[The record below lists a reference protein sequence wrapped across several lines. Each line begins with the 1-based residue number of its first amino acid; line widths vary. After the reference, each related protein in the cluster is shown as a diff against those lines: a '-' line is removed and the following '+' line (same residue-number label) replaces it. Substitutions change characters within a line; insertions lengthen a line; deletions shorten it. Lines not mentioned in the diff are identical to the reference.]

1 MRLKLTGLALT
12 CCMALGFIA
21 CQDDTSTIGGSLA
34 PGEVTI
40 TVDSIET
47 DLRGKAEWIN
57 DFDSRTTTKLL
68 GNLTIPEYGNLKCS
82 FVTQMMSSTKMNIPD
97 SIPESDVDS
106 IRMVMSIPRGAL
118 TGDSL
123 APQQLRVY
131 RLEKALPKDI
141 DSRFD
146 PTGYYDPSAPFATKS
161 YTVSNISKNDT
172 IFAQAAYVNIPMQL
186 PLEFGRELFR
196 KYRDN
201 DPIFEWPATF
211 NQWFQGIYVEQNFG
225 NGCVANIA
233 SVRSYL
239 YWHRKERE
247 AVTVDSAKVEYRD
260 VIRRD
265 SVCLLASAP
274 EVLSS
279 NNINYS
285 PSAQLQKLAEEGK
298 SLVTSPGGYVTT
310 FRFPVRQLLDRYLEA
325 DTELSVIS
333 SLVLKIPAVS
343 VKNDYGMTPPNNL
356 LMTTLDQREEFF
368 RENKIPD
375 NVTSFYCTYDSEN
388 KIYTF
393 SSMREYLLKKLDEYR
408 KDPANFSDD
417 EVFCLQPIAVTTEK
431 STNNYYG
438 QQTTYVTRV
447 APYLATPTMVELD
460 MEHAQILFTFSSQVL
475 E

>member
-34 PGEVTI
+34 SGEVTI

-47 DLRGKAEWIN
+47 DLRGKAEWID

-68 GNLTIPEYGNLKCS
+68 GNLTIPEYGNLNCS
-82 FVTQMMSSTKMNIPD
+82 FVTQMMSATKMNIPD

-106 IRMVMSIPRGAL
+106 IRLVMSIPRGAL

-123 APQQLRVY
+123 APQQLRVF
-131 RLEKALPKDI
+131 RINKALPKDI
-141 DSRFD
+141 DSKFD
-146 PTGYYDPSAPFATKS
+146 PAGYYDPSAVFATKS

-172 IFAQAAYVNIPMQL
+172 IFAKSAYINIPMKL
-186 PLEFGRELFR
+186 PNEFGLELFR

-211 NQWFQGIYVEQNFG
+211 NQWFPGLYVEQNFG
-225 NGCVANIA
+225 NGCVANIS
-233 SVRSYL
+233 SVRAYL
-239 YWHRKERE
+239 YWHRKEKIS
-247 AVTVDSAKVEYRD
+247 VTVDSAKVEYRD
-260 VIRRD
+260 VTRRD

-279 NNINYS
+279 NNIHYN
-285 PSAQLQKLAEEGK
+285 PSARLRQLAAEGK

-310 FRFPVRQLLDRYLEA
+310 FRFPVRQLLDRFLEA
-325 DTELSVIS
+325 DTELSVVS
-333 SLVLKIPAVS
+333 SLILKIPAVS
-343 VKNDYGMTPPNNL
+343 VKNDYGMTPPDNL
-356 LMTTLDQREEFF
+356 LMTTLDERESFF

-388 KIYTF
+388 KMYTF

-408 KDPANFSDD
+408 KDPTNFADD
-417 EVFCLQPIAVTTEK
+417 EVFCLQPVAVSTE
-431 STNNYYG
+431 TVQQYYG
-438 QQTTYVTRV
+438 QSVTYVTRM
-447 APYLATPTMVELD
+447 APYLTSPTMVELD

>member
-34 PGEVTI
+34 SGEVTI

-47 DLRGKAEWIN
+47 DLRGKAEWID

-68 GNLTIPEYGNLKCS
+68 GNLTIPEYGNLNCS
-82 FVTQMMSSTKMNIPD
+82 FVTQMMSATKMNIPD

-106 IRMVMSIPRGAL
+106 IRLVMSIPRGAL

-123 APQQLRVY
+123 APQQLRVF
-131 RLEKALPKDI
+131 RINKALPKDI
-141 DSRFD
+141 DSKFD
-146 PTGYYDPSAPFATKS
+146 PAGYYDPSAVFASKS

-172 IFAQAAYVNIPMQL
+172 IFAKSAYVNIPMKL
-186 PLEFGRELFR
+186 PNEFGLELFR

-211 NQWFQGIYVEQNFG
+211 NQWFPGLYVEQNFG
-225 NGCVANIA
+225 NGCVANIS
-233 SVRSYL
+233 SVRAYL
-239 YWHRKERE
+239 YWHRKEKIS
-247 AVTVDSAKVEYRD
+247 VTVDSAKVEYRD
-260 VIRRD
+260 VTRRD

-279 NNINYS
+279 NNIHYN
-285 PSAQLQKLAEEGK
+285 PSARLRQLAAEGK

-310 FRFPVRQLLDRYLEA
+310 FRFPVRQLLDRFLEA
-325 DTELSVIS
+325 DTELSVVS
-333 SLVLKIPAVS
+333 SLILKIPAVS

-356 LMTTLDQREEFF
+356 LMTTMDERESFF

-375 NVTSFYCTYDSEN
+375 NVTSFYCTYDSDN
-388 KIYTF
+388 KMYTF

-408 KDPANFSDD
+408 KDPTNFADD
-417 EVFCLQPIAVTTEK
+417 EVFCLQPVAVSTE
-431 STNNYYG
+431 TVQQYYG
-438 QQTTYVTRV
+438 QSVTYVTRV
-447 APYLATPTMVELD
+447 APYLTSPTMVELD

>member
-34 PGEVTI
+34 SGEVTI

-47 DLRGKAEWIN
+47 DLRGKAEWID

-68 GNLTIPEYGNLKCS
+68 GNLTIPEYGNLNCS
-82 FVTQMMSSTKMNIPD
+82 FVTQMMSATKMNIPD

-106 IRMVMSIPRGAL
+106 IRLVMSIPRGAL

-123 APQQLRVY
+123 APQQLRVF
-131 RLEKALPKDI
+131 RINKALPKDI
-141 DSRFD
+141 DSKFD
-146 PTGYYDPSAPFATKS
+146 PAGYYDPSAVFATKS
-161 YTVSNISKNDT
+161 YTVSNISNNDT
-172 IFAQAAYVNIPMQL
+172 IFAKSAYVNIPMKL
-186 PLEFGRELFR
+186 PNEFGLELFR

-211 NQWFQGIYVEQNFG
+211 NQWFPGLYVEQNFG
-225 NGCVANIA
+225 NGCVANIS
-233 SVRSYL
+233 SVRAYL
-239 YWHRKERE
+239 YWHRKEKIS
-247 AVTVDSAKVEYRD
+247 VTVDSAKVEYRD
-260 VIRRD
+260 VTRRD

-279 NNINYS
+279 NNIHYN
-285 PSAQLQKLAEEGK
+285 PSARLQQLAAEGK

-310 FRFPVRQLLDRYLEA
+310 FRFPVRQLLDRFLEA
-325 DTELSVIS
+325 DTELSVVS
-333 SLVLKIPAVS
+333 SLILKIPAVS

-356 LMTTLDQREEFF
+356 LMTTMDERESFF

-375 NVTSFYCTYDSEN
+375 NVTSFYCTYDSDN
-388 KIYTF
+388 KMYTF

-408 KDPANFSDD
+408 KDPTNFADD
-417 EVFCLQPIAVTTEK
+417 EVFCLQPVAVSTE
-431 STNNYYG
+431 TVEQYYG
-438 QQTTYVTRV
+438 QSVTYVTRV
-447 APYLATPTMVELD
+447 APYLTSPTMVELD

>member
-34 PGEVTI
+34 SGEVTI

-47 DLRGKAEWIN
+47 DLRGKAEWID

-68 GNLTIPEYGNLKCS
+68 GNLTIPEYGNLNCS
-82 FVTQMMSSTKMNIPD
+82 FVTQMMSATKMNIPD

-106 IRMVMSIPRGAL
+106 IRLVMSIPRGAL

-123 APQQLRVY
+123 APQQLRVF
-131 RLEKALPKDI
+131 RINKALPKDI
-141 DSRFD
+141 DSKFD
-146 PTGYYDPSAPFATKS
+146 PAGYYDPSAVFATKS

-172 IFAQAAYVNIPMQL
+172 IFAKSAYVNIPMKL
-186 PLEFGRELFR
+186 PNEFGLELFR

-211 NQWFQGIYVEQNFG
+211 NQWFPGLYVEQNFG
-225 NGCVANIA
+225 NGCVANIS
-233 SVRSYL
+233 SVRAYL
-239 YWHRKERE
+239 YWHRKEKIS
-247 AVTVDSAKVEYRD
+247 VTVDSAKVEYRD
-260 VIRRD
+260 VTRRD

-279 NNINYS
+279 NNIHYN
-285 PSAQLQKLAEEGK
+285 PSARLRQLAAEGK

-310 FRFPVRQLLDRYLEA
+310 FRFPVRQLLDRFLEA
-325 DTELSVIS
+325 DTELSVVS
-333 SLVLKIPAVS
+333 SLILKIPAVS

-356 LMTTLDQREEFF
+356 LMTTMDERESFF

-375 NVTSFYCTYDSEN
+375 NVTSFYCTYDSDN
-388 KIYTF
+388 KMYTF

-408 KDPANFSDD
+408 KDPTNFADD
-417 EVFCLQPIAVTTEK
+417 EVFCLQPVAVSTE
-431 STNNYYG
+431 TVQQYYG
-438 QQTTYVTRV
+438 QSVTYVTRV
-447 APYLATPTMVELD
+447 APYLTSPTMVELD

>member
-34 PGEVTI
+34 SGEVTI

-47 DLRGKAEWIN
+47 DLRGKAEWID

-68 GNLTIPEYGNLKCS
+68 GNLTIPEYGNLNCS
-82 FVTQMMSSTKMNIPD
+82 FVTQMMSATKMNIPD

-106 IRMVMSIPRGAL
+106 IRLVMSIPRGAL

-123 APQQLRVY
+123 APQQLRVF
-131 RLEKALPKDI
+131 RINKALPKDI
-141 DSRFD
+141 DSKFD
-146 PTGYYDPSAPFATKS
+146 PAGYYDPSAVFATKS
-161 YTVSNISKNDT
+161 YTVSNISNNDT
-172 IFAQAAYVNIPMQL
+172 IFAKSAYVNIPMKL
-186 PLEFGRELFR
+186 PNEFGLELFR

-211 NQWFQGIYVEQNFG
+211 NQWFPGLYVEQNFG
-225 NGCVANIA
+225 NGCVANIS
-233 SVRSYL
+233 SVRAYL
-239 YWHRKERE
+239 YWHRKEKIS
-247 AVTVDSAKVEYRD
+247 VTVDSAKVEYRD
-260 VIRRD
+260 VTRRD

-279 NNINYS
+279 NNIHYN
-285 PSAQLQKLAEEGK
+285 PSARLQQLAAEGK

-310 FRFPVRQLLDRYLEA
+310 FRFPVRQLLDRFLEA
-325 DTELSVIS
+325 DTELSVVS
-333 SLVLKIPAVS
+333 SLILKIPAVS

-356 LMTTLDQREEFF
+356 LMTTMDERESFF

-375 NVTSFYCTYDSEN
+375 NVTSFYCTYDSDN
-388 KIYTF
+388 KMYTF
-393 SSMREYLLKKLDEYR
+393 RSMREYLLKKLDEYR
-408 KDPANFSDD
+408 KDPTNFADD
-417 EVFCLQPIAVTTEK
+417 EVFCLQPVAVSTE
-431 STNNYYG
+431 TVEQYYG
-438 QQTTYVTRV
+438 QSVTYVTRV
-447 APYLATPTMVELD
+447 APYLTSPTMVELD

>member
-34 PGEVTI
+34 SGEVTI

-47 DLRGKAEWIN
+47 DLRGKAEWID

-68 GNLTIPEYGNLKCS
+68 GNLTIPEYGNLNCS
-82 FVTQMMSSTKMNIPD
+82 FVTQMMSATKMNIPD

-106 IRMVMSIPRGAL
+106 IRLVMSIPRGAL

-123 APQQLRVY
+123 APQQLRVF
-131 RLEKALPKDI
+131 RINKALPKDI
-141 DSRFD
+141 DSKFD
-146 PTGYYDPSAPFATKS
+146 PAGYYDPSAVFATKS

-172 IFAQAAYVNIPMQL
+172 IFANSAYVNIPMML
-186 PLEFGRELFR
+186 PNEFGLELFR

-211 NQWFQGIYVEQNFG
+211 NQWFPGLYVEQNFG
-225 NGCVANIA
+225 NGCVANIS
-233 SVRSYL
+233 SVRAYL
-239 YWHRKERE
+239 YWHRKEKIS
-247 AVTVDSAKVEYRD
+247 VTVDSAKVEYRD
-260 VIRRD
+260 VTRRD

-279 NNINYS
+279 NNIHYN
-285 PSAQLQKLAEEGK
+285 PSARLQQLAAEGK

-310 FRFPVRQLLDRYLEA
+310 FRFPVRQLLDRFLEA
-325 DTELSVIS
+325 DTELSVVS
-333 SLVLKIPAVS
+333 SLILKIPAVS

-356 LMTTLDQREEFF
+356 LMTTLDERESFF

-388 KIYTF
+388 KMYTF

-408 KDPANFSDD
+408 KDPTNFAED
-417 EVFCLQPIAVTTEK
+417 EVFCLQPVAVSTE
-431 STNNYYG
+431 TVQQYYG
-438 QQTTYVTRV
+438 QSVTYVTRV
-447 APYLATPTMVELD
+447 APYLTSPTMVELD

>member
-34 PGEVTI
+34 SGEVTI

-47 DLRGKAEWIN
+47 DLRGKAEWID

-68 GNLTIPEYGNLKCS
+68 GNLTIPEYGNLNCS
-82 FVTQMMSSTKMNIPD
+82 FVTQMMSATKMNIPD

-106 IRMVMSIPRGAL
+106 IRLVMSIPRGAL

-123 APQQLRVY
+123 APQQLRVF
-131 RLEKALPKDI
+131 RINKALPKDI
-141 DSRFD
+141 DSKFD
-146 PTGYYDPSAPFATKS
+146 PAGYYDPSAVFATKS
-161 YTVSNISKNDT
+161 YTVSNISNNDT
-172 IFAQAAYVNIPMQL
+172 IFAKSAYVNIPMKL
-186 PLEFGRELFR
+186 PNEFGLELFR

-211 NQWFQGIYVEQNFG
+211 NQWFPGLYVEQNFG
-225 NGCVANIA
+225 NGCVANIS
-233 SVRSYL
+233 SVRAYL
-239 YWHRKERE
+239 YWHRKEKIS
-247 AVTVDSAKVEYRD
+247 VTVDSAKVEYRD
-260 VIRRD
+260 VTRRD

-279 NNINYS
+279 NNIHYN
-285 PSAQLQKLAEEGK
+285 PSARLQQLAAEGK
-298 SLVTSPGGYVTT
+298 SLVTSPGGYITT
-310 FRFPVRQLLDRYLEA
+310 FRFPVRQLLDRFLEA
-325 DTELSVIS
+325 DTELSVVS
-333 SLVLKIPAVS
+333 SLILKIPAVS

-356 LMTTLDQREEFF
+356 LMTTMDERESFF

-375 NVTSFYCTYDSEN
+375 NVTSFYCTYDSDN
-388 KIYTF
+388 KMYTF

-408 KDPANFSDD
+408 KDPTNFADD
-417 EVFCLQPIAVTTEK
+417 EVFCLQPVAVSTE
-431 STNNYYG
+431 TVEQYYG
-438 QQTTYVTRV
+438 QSVTYVTRV
-447 APYLATPTMVELD
+447 APYLTSPTMVELD

>member
-34 PGEVTI
+34 SGEVTI

-47 DLRGKAEWIN
+47 DLRGKAEWID

-68 GNLTIPEYGNLKCS
+68 GNLTIPEYGNLNCS
-82 FVTQMMSSTKMNIPD
+82 FVTQMMSATKMNIPD

-106 IRMVMSIPRGAL
+106 IRLVMSIPRGAL

-123 APQQLRVY
+123 APQQLRVF
-131 RLEKALPKDI
+131 RINKALPKDI
-141 DSRFD
+141 DSKFD
-146 PTGYYDPSAPFATKS
+146 PAGYNDPSAVFATKS
-161 YTVSNISKNDT
+161 YTVSNLSKNDT
-172 IFAQAAYVNIPMQL
+172 IFAKSAYVNIPMKL
-186 PLEFGRELFR
+186 PNEFGLELFR

-211 NQWFQGIYVEQNFG
+211 NQWFPGLYVEQNFG
-225 NGCVANIA
+225 NGCVANIS
-233 SVRSYL
+233 SVRAYL
-239 YWHRKERE
+239 YWHRKEKIS
-247 AVTVDSAKVEYRD
+247 VTVDSAKVEYRD
-260 VIRRD
+260 VTRRD

-279 NNINYS
+279 NNIHYN
-285 PSAQLQKLAEEGK
+285 PSARLQQLAAEGK

-310 FRFPVRQLLDRYLEA
+310 FRFPVRQLLDRFLEA
-325 DTELSVIS
+325 DTELSVVS
-333 SLVLKIPAVS
+333 SLILKIPAVS

-356 LMTTLDQREEFF
+356 LMTTMDERESFF

-375 NVTSFYCTYDSEN
+375 NVTSFYCTYDSDN
-388 KIYTF
+388 KMYTF

-408 KDPANFSDD
+408 KDPTNFADD
-417 EVFCLQPIAVTTEK
+417 EVFCLQPVAVSTE
-431 STNNYYG
+431 TVEQYYG
-438 QQTTYVTRV
+438 QSVTYVTRV
-447 APYLATPTMVELD
+447 APYLTSPTMVELD

>member
-34 PGEVTI
+34 SGEVTI

-47 DLRGKAEWIN
+47 DLRGKAEWID

-68 GNLTIPEYGNLKCS
+68 GNLTIPEYGNLNCS
-82 FVTQMMSSTKMNIPD
+82 FVTQMMSATKMNIPD

-106 IRMVMSIPRGAL
+106 IRLVMSIPRGAL

-123 APQQLRVY
+123 APQQLRVF
-131 RLEKALPKDI
+131 RINKALPKDI
-141 DSRFD
+141 DSKFD
-146 PTGYYDPSAPFATKS
+146 PAGYYDPSAVFATKS

-172 IFAQAAYVNIPMQL
+172 IFAKSAYVNIPMKL
-186 PLEFGRELFR
+186 PNEFGLELFR

-211 NQWFQGIYVEQNFG
+211 NQWFPGLYVEQNFG
-225 NGCVANIA
+225 NGCVANIS
-233 SVRSYL
+233 SVRAYL
-239 YWHRKERE
+239 YWHRKEKIS
-247 AVTVDSAKVEYRD
+247 VTVDSAKVEYRD
-260 VIRRD
+260 VTRRD

-279 NNINYS
+279 NNIHYN
-285 PSAQLQKLAEEGK
+285 PSARLRQLAAEGK

-310 FRFPVRQLLDRYLEA
+310 FRFPVRQLLDRFLEA
-325 DTELSVIS
+325 DTELSVVS
-333 SLVLKIPAVS
+333 SLILKIPAVS

-356 LMTTLDQREEFF
+356 LMTTMDERESFF

-375 NVTSFYCTYDSEN
+375 NVTSFYCTYDSDN
-388 KIYTF
+388 KMYTF

-408 KDPANFSDD
+408 KDPTNFAED
-417 EVFCLQPIAVTTEK
+417 EVFCLQPVAVSTE
-431 STNNYYG
+431 TVQQYYG
-438 QQTTYVTRV
+438 QSVTYVTRV
-447 APYLATPTMVELD
+447 APYLTSPTMVELD

>member
-34 PGEVTI
+34 SGEVTI

-47 DLRGKAEWIN
+47 DLRGKAEWID

-68 GNLTIPEYGNLKCS
+68 GNLTIPEYGNLNCS
-82 FVTQMMSSTKMNIPD
+82 FVTQMMSATKMNIPD

-106 IRMVMSIPRGAL
+106 IRLVMSIPRGAL

-123 APQQLRVY
+123 APQQLRVF
-131 RLEKALPKDI
+131 RINKALPKDI
-141 DSRFD
+141 DSKFD
-146 PTGYYDPSAPFATKS
+146 PAGYYDPSAVFATKS
-161 YTVSNISKNDT
+161 YTVSNLSKNDT
-172 IFAQAAYVNIPMQL
+172 IFAKSAYVNIPMKL
-186 PLEFGRELFR
+186 PNEFGLELFR

-211 NQWFQGIYVEQNFG
+211 NQWFPGLYVEQNFG
-225 NGCVANIA
+225 NGCVANIS
-233 SVRSYL
+233 SVRAYL
-239 YWHRKERE
+239 YWHRKEKIS
-247 AVTVDSAKVEYRD
+247 VTVDSAKVEYRD
-260 VIRRD
+260 VTRRD

-279 NNINYS
+279 NNIHYN
-285 PSAQLQKLAEEGK
+285 PSARLQQLAAEGK

-310 FRFPVRQLLDRYLEA
+310 FRFPVRQLLDRFLEA
-325 DTELSVIS
+325 DTELSVVS
-333 SLVLKIPAVS
+333 SLILKIPAVS

-356 LMTTLDQREEFF
+356 LMTTMDERESFF

-375 NVTSFYCTYDSEN
+375 NVTSFYCTYDSDN
-388 KIYTF
+388 KMYTF

-408 KDPANFSDD
+408 KDPTNFADD
-417 EVFCLQPIAVTTEK
+417 EVFCLQPVAVSTE
-431 STNNYYG
+431 TVEQYYG
-438 QQTTYVTRV
+438 QSVTYVTRV
-447 APYLATPTMVELD
+447 APYLTSPTMVELD

>member
-12 CCMALGFIA
+12 CTMALGLIA

-34 PGEVTI
+34 SGEVTI

-68 GNLTIPEYGNLKCS
+68 GNLTIPEYGNLNCS
-82 FVTQMMSSTKMNIPD
+82 FVTQMMSATKMNIPD

-106 IRMVMSIPRGAL
+106 IRLVMSIPRGAL

-123 APQQLRVY
+123 APQQLRVF
-131 RLEKALPKDI
+131 RINKALPKDI

-146 PTGYYDPSAPFATKS
+146 PAGYYDPSSVFATKS

-172 IFAQAAYVNIPMQL
+172 IFAQSAYVNIPMKL
-186 PLEFGRELFR
+186 PREFGLELFR

-211 NQWFQGIYVEQNFG
+211 NQWFQGLYVEQNFG
-225 NGCVANIA
+225 NGCVANIS
-233 SVRSYL
+233 SVRAYL
-239 YWHRKERE
+239 YWHRKEKIS
-247 AVTVDSAKVEYRD
+247 VTVDSAKVEYRD
-260 VIRRD
+260 VTRRD

-279 NNINYS
+279 NNIHYS
-285 PSAQLQKLAEEGK
+285 PSARLQQLAADGK

-310 FRFPVRQLLDRYLEA
+310 FRFPVRQLLDRFLEA
-325 DTELSVIS
+325 DTELSVVS
-333 SLVLKIPAVS
+333 SLTLKIPAVS

-356 LMTTLDQREEFF
+356 LMTTLDERESFF

-388 KIYTF
+388 KMYTF

-408 KDPANFSDD
+408 KDPTNFAED
-417 EVFCLQPIAVTTEK
+417 EVFCLQPVAVSTE
-431 STNNYYG
+431 TVQQYYG
-438 QQTTYVTRV
+438 QSVTYVTRV
-447 APYLATPTMVELD
+447 APYLTSPTMVELD

>member
-34 PGEVTI
+34 SGEVTI

-47 DLRGKAEWIN
+47 DLRGKAEWID

-68 GNLTIPEYGNLKCS
+68 GNLTIPEYGNLNCS
-82 FVTQMMSSTKMNIPD
+82 FVTQMMSATKMNIPD

-106 IRMVMSIPRGAL
+106 IRLVMSIPRGAL

-123 APQQLRVY
+123 APQQLRVF
-131 RLEKALPKDI
+131 RINKALPKDI
-141 DSRFD
+141 DSKFD
-146 PTGYYDPSAPFATKS
+146 PAGYYDPSAVFATKS

-172 IFAQAAYVNIPMQL
+172 IFAKSAYVNIPMKL
-186 PLEFGRELFR
+186 PNEFGLELFR

-211 NQWFQGIYVEQNFG
+211 NQWFPGLYVEQNFG
-225 NGCVANIA
+225 NGCVANIS
-233 SVRSYL
+233 SVRAYL
-239 YWHRKERE
+239 YWHRKEKIS
-247 AVTVDSAKVEYRD
+247 VTVDSAKVEYRD
-260 VIRRD
+260 VTRRD

-279 NNINYS
+279 NNIHYN
-285 PSAQLQKLAEEGK
+285 PSARLQQLAAEGK

-310 FRFPVRQLLDRYLEA
+310 FRFPVRQLLDRFLEA
-325 DTELSVIS
+325 DTELSVVS
-333 SLVLKIPAVS
+333 SLILKIPAVS

-356 LMTTLDQREEFF
+356 LMTTMDERESFF

-375 NVTSFYCTYDSEN
+375 NVTSFYCTYDSDN
-388 KIYTF
+388 KMYTF

-408 KDPANFSDD
+408 KDPTNFADD
-417 EVFCLQPIAVTTEK
+417 EVFCLQPVAVSTE
-431 STNNYYG
+431 TVEQYYG
-438 QQTTYVTRV
+438 QSVTYVTRV
-447 APYLATPTMVELD
+447 APYLTSPTMVELD
-460 MEHAQILFTFSSQVL
+460 MAHAQILFTFSSQVL

>member
-34 PGEVTI
+34 SGEVTI

-47 DLRGKAEWIN
+47 DLRGKAEWID

-68 GNLTIPEYGNLKCS
+68 GNLTIPEYGNLNCS
-82 FVTQMMSSTKMNIPD
+82 FVTQMMSATKMNIPD

-106 IRMVMSIPRGAL
+106 IRLVMSIPRGAL

-123 APQQLRVY
+123 APQQLRVF
-131 RLEKALPKDI
+131 RINKALPKDI
-141 DSRFD
+141 DSKFD
-146 PTGYYDPSAPFATKS
+146 PAGYYDPSAVFATKS

-172 IFAQAAYVNIPMQL
+172 IFAKSAYVNIPMKL
-186 PLEFGRELFR
+186 PNEFGLELFR

-211 NQWFQGIYVEQNFG
+211 NQWFPGLYVEQNFG
-225 NGCVANIA
+225 NGCVANIS
-233 SVRSYL
+233 SVRAYL
-239 YWHRKERE
+239 YWHRMEKIS
-247 AVTVDSAKVEYRD
+247 VTVDSAKVEYRD
-260 VIRRD
+260 VTRRD

-279 NNINYS
+279 NNIHYN
-285 PSAQLQKLAEEGK
+285 PSARLQQLAAEGK

-310 FRFPVRQLLDRYLEA
+310 FRFPVRQLLDRFLEA
-325 DTELSVIS
+325 DTELSVVS
-333 SLVLKIPAVS
+333 SLILKIPAVS

-356 LMTTLDQREEFF
+356 LMTTMDERESFF

-375 NVTSFYCTYDSEN
+375 NVTSFYCTYDSDN
-388 KIYTF
+388 KMYTF

-408 KDPANFSDD
+408 KDPTNFADD
-417 EVFCLQPIAVTTEK
+417 EVFCLQPVAVSTE
-431 STNNYYG
+431 TVEQYYG
-438 QQTTYVTRV
+438 QSVTYVTRV
-447 APYLATPTMVELD
+447 APYLTSPTMVELD

>member
-34 PGEVTI
+34 SGEVTI

-47 DLRGKAEWIN
+47 DLRGKAEWID

-68 GNLTIPEYGNLKCS
+68 GNLTIPEYGNLNCS
-82 FVTQMMSSTKMNIPD
+82 FVTQMMSATKMNIPD

-106 IRMVMSIPRGAL
+106 IRLVMSIPRGAL

-123 APQQLRVY
+123 APQQLRVF
-131 RLEKALPKDI
+131 RINKALPKDI

-146 PTGYYDPSAPFATKS
+146 PAGYYDPSAVFATKS

-172 IFAQAAYVNIPMQL
+172 IFAKSAYVNIPMKL
-186 PLEFGRELFR
+186 PNEFGLELFR

-211 NQWFQGIYVEQNFG
+211 NQWFPGLYVEQNFG
-225 NGCVANIA
+225 NGCVANIS
-233 SVRSYL
+233 SVRAYL
-239 YWHRKERE
+239 YWHRKEKIS
-247 AVTVDSAKVEYRD
+247 VTVDSAKVEYRD
-260 VIRRD
+260 VTRRD

-279 NNINYS
+279 NNIHYN
-285 PSAQLQKLAEEGK
+285 PSARLQQLAAEGK

-310 FRFPVRQLLDRYLEA
+310 FRFPVRQLLDRFLEA
-325 DTELSVIS
+325 DTELSVVS
-333 SLVLKIPAVS
+333 SLILKIPAVS

-356 LMTTLDQREEFF
+356 LMTTMDERESFF

-375 NVTSFYCTYDSEN
+375 NVTSFYCTYDSDN
-388 KIYTF
+388 KMYTF

-408 KDPANFSDD
+408 KDPTNFAED
-417 EVFCLQPIAVTTEK
+417 EVFCLQPVAVSTE
-431 STNNYYG
+431 TVQQYYG
-438 QQTTYVTRV
+438 QSVTYVTRV
-447 APYLATPTMVELD
+447 APYLTSPTMVELD

>member
-34 PGEVTI
+34 SGEVTI

-47 DLRGKAEWIN
+47 DLRGKAEWID

-68 GNLTIPEYGNLKCS
+68 GNLTIPEYGNLNCS
-82 FVTQMMSSTKMNIPD
+82 FVTQMMSATKMNIPD

-106 IRMVMSIPRGAL
+106 IRLVMSIPRGAL

-123 APQQLRVY
+123 APQQLRVF
-131 RLEKALPKDI
+131 RINKALPKDI
-141 DSRFD
+141 DSKFD
-146 PTGYYDPSAPFATKS
+146 PAGYYDPSAVFATKS
-161 YTVSNISKNDT
+161 YTVSNISNNDT
-172 IFAQAAYVNIPMQL
+172 IFAKSAYVNIPMKL
-186 PLEFGRELFR
+186 PNEFGLELFR

-211 NQWFQGIYVEQNFG
+211 NQWFPGLYVEQNFG
-225 NGCVANIA
+225 NGCVANIS
-233 SVRSYL
+233 SVRAYL
-239 YWHRKERE
+239 YWHRKEKIS
-247 AVTVDSAKVEYRD
+247 VTVDSAKVEYRD
-260 VIRRD
+260 VTRRD

-279 NNINYS
+279 NNIHYN
-285 PSAQLQKLAEEGK
+285 PSARLQQLAAEGK
-298 SLVTSPGGYVTT
+298 SLVTSPGGYITT
-310 FRFPVRQLLDRYLEA
+310 FRFPVRQLLDRFLEA
-325 DTELSVIS
+325 DTELSVVS
-333 SLVLKIPAVS
+333 SLILKIPAVS

-356 LMTTLDQREEFF
+356 LMTTMDERESFF

-375 NVTSFYCTYDSEN
+375 NVTSFYCTYDSDN
-388 KIYTF
+388 KMYTF

-408 KDPANFSDD
+408 KDPTNFADD
-417 EVFCLQPIAVTTEK
+417 EAFCLQPVAVSTE
-431 STNNYYG
+431 TVEQYYG
-438 QQTTYVTRV
+438 QSVTYVTRV
-447 APYLATPTMVELD
+447 APYLTSPTMVELD

>member
-34 PGEVTI
+34 SGEVTI

-47 DLRGKAEWIN
+47 DLRGKAEWID

-68 GNLTIPEYGNLKCS
+68 GNLTIPEYGNLNCS
-82 FVTQMMSSTKMNIPD
+82 FVTQMMSATKMNIPD

-106 IRMVMSIPRGAL
+106 IRLVMSIPRGAL

-123 APQQLRVY
+123 APQQLRVF
-131 RLEKALPKDI
+131 RINKALPKDI
-141 DSRFD
+141 DSKFD
-146 PTGYYDPSAPFATKS
+146 PAGYYDPSAVFATKS

-172 IFAQAAYVNIPMQL
+172 IFAKSAYVNIPMKL
-186 PLEFGRELFR
+186 PNEFGLELFR

-211 NQWFQGIYVEQNFG
+211 NQWFPGLYVEQNFG
-225 NGCVANIA
+225 NGCVANIS
-233 SVRSYL
+233 SVRAYL
-239 YWHRKERE
+239 YWHRKEKIS
-247 AVTVDSAKVEYRD
+247 VTVDSAKVEYRD
-260 VIRRD
+260 VTRRD

-279 NNINYS
+279 NNIHYN
-285 PSAQLQKLAEEGK
+285 PSARLQQLAAEGK

-310 FRFPVRQLLDRYLEA
+310 FRFPVRQLLDRFLEA
-325 DTELSVIS
+325 DTELSVVS
-333 SLVLKIPAVS
+333 SLILKIPAVS

-356 LMTTLDQREEFF
+356 LMTTMDERESFF

-375 NVTSFYCTYDSEN
+375 NVTSFYCTYDSDN
-388 KIYTF
+388 KMYTF

-408 KDPANFSDD
+408 KDPTNFADD
-417 EVFCLQPIAVTTEK
+417 EVFCLQPVAVSTE
-431 STNNYYG
+431 TVEQYYG
-438 QQTTYVTRV
+438 QSVTYVTRV
-447 APYLATPTMVELD
+447 APYLTSPTMVELD

>member
-34 PGEVTI
+34 SGEVTI

-47 DLRGKAEWIN
+47 DLRGKAEWID

-68 GNLTIPEYGNLKCS
+68 GNLTIPEYGNLNCS
-82 FVTQMMSSTKMNIPD
+82 FVTQMMSATKMNIPD

-106 IRMVMSIPRGAL
+106 IRLVMSIPRGAL

-123 APQQLRVY
+123 APQQLRVF
-131 RLEKALPKDI
+131 RINKALPKDI
-141 DSRFD
+141 DSKFD
-146 PTGYYDPSAPFATKS
+146 PAGYYDPSAVFATKS
-161 YTVSNISKNDT
+161 YTVSNISNNDT
-172 IFAQAAYVNIPMQL
+172 IFAKSAYVNIPMKL
-186 PLEFGRELFR
+186 PNEFGLELFR

-211 NQWFQGIYVEQNFG
+211 NQWFPGLYVEQNFG
-225 NGCVANIA
+225 NGCVANIS
-233 SVRSYL
+233 SVRAYL
-239 YWHRKERE
+239 YWHRKEKIS
-247 AVTVDSAKVEYRD
+247 VTVDSAKVEYRD
-260 VIRRD
+260 VTRRD

-279 NNINYS
+279 NNIHYN
-285 PSAQLQKLAEEGK
+285 PSARLQQLAAEGK

-310 FRFPVRQLLDRYLEA
+310 FRFPVRQLLDRFLEA
-325 DTELSVIS
+325 DTELSVVS
-333 SLVLKIPAVS
+333 SLILKIPAVS

-356 LMTTLDQREEFF
+356 LMTTMDERESFF

-375 NVTSFYCTYDSEN
+375 NVTSFYCTYDSDN
-388 KIYTF
+388 KTYTF

-408 KDPANFSDD
+408 KDPTNFADD
-417 EVFCLQPIAVTTEK
+417 EVFCLQPVAVSTE
-431 STNNYYG
+431 TVEQYYG
-438 QQTTYVTRV
+438 QSVTYVTRV
-447 APYLATPTMVELD
+447 APYLTSPTMVELD

>member
-34 PGEVTI
+34 SGEVTI

-106 IRMVMSIPRGAL
+106 MRLVMSIPRGAL

-123 APQQLRVY
+123 APQQLRVF
-131 RLEKALPKDI
+131 RITKALPKDI

-146 PTGYYDPSAPFATKS
+146 PTGYYDPSSVFATKS

-172 IFAQAAYVNIPMQL
+172 VFAQSAYVNIPMKL
-186 PLEFGRELFR
+186 PREFGLELFR
-196 KYRDN
+196 KYRND

-211 NQWFQGIYVEQNFG
+211 NQWFQGLYVEQNFG
-225 NGCVANIA
+225 NGCVANIS
-233 SVRSYL
+233 SVRAYL
-239 YWHRKERE
+239 YWHRKDRV

-279 NNINYS
+279 NNISYS
-285 PSAQLQKLAEEGK
+285 PSATLQQLASEGK
-298 SLVTSPGGYVTT
+298 SIVTSPGGYVTT
-310 FRFPVRQLLDRYLEA
+310 FRFPVRQLLDRFLEA
-325 DTELSVIS
+325 DTELSVVS
-333 SLVLKIPAVS
+333 SLILKIPAVS
-343 VKNDYGMTPPNNL
+343 VKNDYGMSPPTNM
-356 LMTTLDQREEFF
+356 LMTPMDERESFF

-375 NVTSFYCTYDSEN
+375 NITTFYCTYDSEN
-388 KIYTF
+388 KVYTF

-408 KDPANFSDD
+408 KDPANFADD
-417 EVFCLQPIAVTTEK
+417 EVFCLQPVAVSTE
-431 STNNYYG
+431 TVQQYYG
-438 QQTTYVTRV
+438 QSVTYVTRV
-447 APYLATPTMVELD
+447 APYLTSPTMVELD
-460 MEHAQILFTFSSQVL
+460 MEHAQIVFTFSSQVL

>member
-34 PGEVTI
+34 SGEVTI

-47 DLRGKAEWIN
+47 DLRGKAEWID

-68 GNLTIPEYGNLKCS
+68 GNLTIPEYGNLNCS
-82 FVTQMMSSTKMNIPD
+82 FVTQMMSATKMNIPD

-106 IRMVMSIPRGAL
+106 IRLVMSIPRGAL

-123 APQQLRVY
+123 APQQLRVF
-131 RLEKALPKDI
+131 RINKALPKDI
-141 DSRFD
+141 DSKFD
-146 PTGYYDPSAPFATKS
+146 PAGYYDPSAVFATKS

-172 IFAQAAYVNIPMQL
+172 IFAKSAYVNIPMKL
-186 PLEFGRELFR
+186 PNEFGLELFR

-211 NQWFQGIYVEQNFG
+211 NQWFPGLYVEQNFG
-225 NGCVANIA
+225 NGCVANIS
-233 SVRSYL
+233 SVRAYL
-239 YWHRKERE
+239 YWHRKEKIS
-247 AVTVDSAKVEYRD
+247 VTVDSAKVEYRD
-260 VIRRD
+260 VTRRD

-279 NNINYS
+279 NNIHYN
-285 PSAQLQKLAEEGK
+285 PSARLRQLAAEGK

-310 FRFPVRQLLDRYLEA
+310 FRFPVRQLLDRFLEA
-325 DTELSVIS
+325 DTELSVMS
-333 SLVLKIPAVS
+333 SLILKIPAVS

-356 LMTTLDQREEFF
+356 LMTTMDERESFF

-375 NVTSFYCTYDSEN
+375 NVTSFYCTYDSDN
-388 KIYTF
+388 KMYTF

-408 KDPANFSDD
+408 KDPTNFAED
-417 EVFCLQPIAVTTEK
+417 EVFCLQPVAVSTE
-431 STNNYYG
+431 TVQQYYG
-438 QQTTYVTRV
+438 QSVTYVTRV
-447 APYLATPTMVELD
+447 APYLTSPTMVELD

>member
-34 PGEVTI
+34 SGEVTI

-47 DLRGKAEWIN
+47 DLRGKAEWID

-68 GNLTIPEYGNLKCS
+68 GNLTIPEYGNLNCS
-82 FVTQMMSSTKMNIPD
+82 FVTQMMSATKMNIPD

-106 IRMVMSIPRGAL
+106 IRLVMSIPRGAL

-123 APQQLRVY
+123 APQQFRVF
-131 RLEKALPKDI
+131 RINKALPKDI
-141 DSRFD
+141 DSKFD
-146 PTGYYDPSAPFATKS
+146 PAGYYDPSAVFATKS

-172 IFAQAAYVNIPMQL
+172 IFAKSAYVNIPMKL
-186 PLEFGRELFR
+186 PNEFGLELFR

-211 NQWFQGIYVEQNFG
+211 NQWFPGLYVEQNFG
-225 NGCVANIA
+225 NGCVANIS
-233 SVRSYL
+233 SVRAYL
-239 YWHRKERE
+239 YWHRKEKIS
-247 AVTVDSAKVEYRD
+247 VTVDSAKVEYRD
-260 VIRRD
+260 VTRRD

-279 NNINYS
+279 NNIHYN
-285 PSAQLQKLAEEGK
+285 PSARLQQLAAEGK

-310 FRFPVRQLLDRYLEA
+310 FRFPVRQLLDRFLEA
-325 DTELSVIS
+325 DTELSVVS
-333 SLVLKIPAVS
+333 SLILKIPAVS

-356 LMTTLDQREEFF
+356 LMTTMDERESFF

-375 NVTSFYCTYDSEN
+375 NVTSFYCTYDSDN
-388 KIYTF
+388 KMYTF

-408 KDPANFSDD
+408 KDPTNFADD
-417 EVFCLQPIAVTTEK
+417 EVFCLQPVAVSTE
-431 STNNYYG
+431 TVEQYYG
-438 QQTTYVTRV
+438 QSVTYVTRV
-447 APYLATPTMVELD
+447 APYLTSPTMVELD

>member
-34 PGEVTI
+34 SGEVTI

-47 DLRGKAEWIN
+47 DLRGKAEWIDN
-57 DFDSRTTTKLL
+57 FDSRTTTKLL
-68 GNLTIPEYGNLKCS
+68 GNLTIPEYGNLNCS
-82 FVTQMMSSTKMNIPD
+82 FVTQMMSATKMNIPD

-106 IRMVMSIPRGAL
+106 IRLVMSIPRGAL

-123 APQQLRVY
+123 APQQLRVF
-131 RLEKALPKDI
+131 RINKALPKDI
-141 DSRFD
+141 GSKFD
-146 PTGYYDPSAPFATKS
+146 PAGYYDPSAVFATKS

-172 IFAQAAYVNIPMQL
+172 IFANSAYVNIPMML
-186 PLEFGRELFR
+186 PNEFGLELFR

-211 NQWFQGIYVEQNFG
+211 NQWFPGLYVEQNFG
-225 NGCVANIA
+225 NGCVANIS
-233 SVRSYL
+233 SVRAYL
-239 YWHRKERE
+239 YWHRKEKIS
-247 AVTVDSAKVEYRD
+247 VTVDSAKVEYRD
-260 VIRRD
+260 VTRRD

-279 NNINYS
+279 NNIHYN
-285 PSAQLQKLAEEGK
+285 PSARLQQLAAEGK

-310 FRFPVRQLLDRYLEA
+310 FRFPVRQLLDRFLEA
-325 DTELSVIS
+325 DTELSVVS
-333 SLVLKIPAVS
+333 SLILKIPAVS

-356 LMTTLDQREEFF
+356 LMTTLDERESFF

-375 NVTSFYCTYDSEN
+375 NVTSFYCTYDSDN
-388 KIYTF
+388 KMYTF

-408 KDPANFSDD
+408 KDPTNFADD
-417 EVFCLQPIAVTTEK
+417 EVFCLQPVAVYTE
-431 STNNYYG
+431 TVEQYYG
-438 QQTTYVTRV
+438 QSVTYVTRV
-447 APYLATPTMVELD
+447 APYLTSPTMVELD

>member
-34 PGEVTI
+34 SGEVTI

-47 DLRGKAEWIN
+47 DLRGKAEWID

-68 GNLTIPEYGNLKCS
+68 GNLTIPEYGNLNCS
-82 FVTQMMSSTKMNIPD
+82 FVTQMMSATKMNIPD

-106 IRMVMSIPRGAL
+106 IRLVMSIPRGAL

-123 APQQLRVY
+123 APQQLRVF
-131 RLEKALPKDI
+131 RINKALPKDI
-141 DSRFD
+141 DSKFD
-146 PTGYYDPSAPFATKS
+146 PAGYYDPSAVFATKS

-172 IFAQAAYVNIPMQL
+172 IFANSAYVNIPMML
-186 PLEFGRELFR
+186 PNEFGLELFR

-211 NQWFQGIYVEQNFG
+211 NQWFPGLYVEQNFG
-225 NGCVANIA
+225 NGCVANIS
-233 SVRSYL
+233 SVRAYL
-239 YWHRKERE
+239 YWHRKERIS
-247 AVTVDSAKVEYRD
+247 VTVDSAKVEYRD
-260 VIRRD
+260 VTRRD

-279 NNINYS
+279 NNIHYN
-285 PSAQLQKLAEEGK
+285 PSARLQQLAAEGK

-310 FRFPVRQLLDRYLEA
+310 FRFPVRQLLDRFLEA
-325 DTELSVIS
+325 DTELSVVS
-333 SLVLKIPAVS
+333 SLILKIPAVS

-356 LMTTLDQREEFF
+356 LMTTLDERESFF

-388 KIYTF
+388 KMYTF

-408 KDPANFSDD
+408 KDPTNFAED
-417 EVFCLQPIAVTTEK
+417 EVFCLQPVAVSTE
-431 STNNYYG
+431 TVQQYYG
-438 QQTTYVTRV
+438 QSVTYVTRV
-447 APYLATPTMVELD
+447 APYLTSPTMVELD

>member
-34 PGEVTI
+34 SGEVTI

-47 DLRGKAEWIN
+47 DLRGKAEWIDN
-57 DFDSRTTTKLL
+57 FDSRTTTKLL
-68 GNLTIPEYGNLKCS
+68 GNLTIPEYGNLNCS
-82 FVTQMMSSTKMNIPD
+82 FVTQMMSATKMNIPD

-106 IRMVMSIPRGAL
+106 IRLVMSIPRGAL

-123 APQQLRVY
+123 APQQLRVF
-131 RLEKALPKDI
+131 RINKALPKDI
-141 DSRFD
+141 DSKFD
-146 PTGYYDPSAPFATKS
+146 PAGYYDPSAVFATKS

-172 IFAQAAYVNIPMQL
+172 IFAKSAYVNIPMKL
-186 PLEFGRELFR
+186 PNEFGLELFR

-211 NQWFQGIYVEQNFG
+211 NQWFPGLYVEQNFG
-225 NGCVANIA
+225 NGCVANIS
-233 SVRSYL
+233 SVRAYL
-239 YWHRKERE
+239 YWHRKEKIS
-247 AVTVDSAKVEYRD
+247 VTVDSAKVEYRD
-260 VIRRD
+260 VTRRD

-279 NNINYS
+279 NNIHYN
-285 PSAQLQKLAEEGK
+285 PSARLRQLAAEGK

-310 FRFPVRQLLDRYLEA
+310 FRFPVRQLLDRFLEA
-325 DTELSVIS
+325 DTELSVVS
-333 SLVLKIPAVS
+333 SLILKIPAVS

-356 LMTTLDQREEFF
+356 LMTTMDERESFF

-375 NVTSFYCTYDSEN
+375 NVTSFYCTYDSDN
-388 KIYTF
+388 KMYTF

-408 KDPANFSDD
+408 KDPTNFAED
-417 EVFCLQPIAVTTEK
+417 EVFCLQPVAVSTE
-431 STNNYYG
+431 TVQQYYG
-438 QQTTYVTRV
+438 QSVTYVTRV
-447 APYLATPTMVELD
+447 APYLTSPTMVELD

>member
-34 PGEVTI
+34 SGEVTI

-47 DLRGKAEWIN
+47 DLRGKAEWID
-57 DFDSRTTTKLL
+57 DFDSRTTIKLL
-68 GNLTIPEYGNLKCS
+68 GNLTIPEYGNLNCS
-82 FVTQMMSSTKMNIPD
+82 FVTQMMSATKMNIPD

-106 IRMVMSIPRGAL
+106 IRLVMSIPRGAL

-123 APQQLRVY
+123 APQQLRVF
-131 RLEKALPKDI
+131 RINKALPKDI
-141 DSRFD
+141 DSKFD
-146 PTGYYDPSAPFATKS
+146 PAGYYDPSAVFATKS

-172 IFAQAAYVNIPMQL
+172 IFAKSAYVNIPMKL
-186 PLEFGRELFR
+186 PNEFGLELFR

-211 NQWFQGIYVEQNFG
+211 NQWFPGLYVEQNFG
-225 NGCVANIA
+225 NGCVANIS
-233 SVRSYL
+233 SVRAYL
-239 YWHRKERE
+239 YWHRKEKIS
-247 AVTVDSAKVEYRD
+247 VTVDSAKVEYRD
-260 VIRRD
+260 VTRRD

-279 NNINYS
+279 NNIHYN
-285 PSAQLQKLAEEGK
+285 PSARLRQLAAEGK

-310 FRFPVRQLLDRYLEA
+310 FRFPVRQLLDRFLEA
-325 DTELSVIS
+325 DTELSVVS
-333 SLVLKIPAVS
+333 SLILKIPAVS

-356 LMTTLDQREEFF
+356 LMTTMDERESFF

-375 NVTSFYCTYDSEN
+375 NVTSFYCTYDSDN
-388 KIYTF
+388 KMYTF

-408 KDPANFSDD
+408 KDPTNFAED
-417 EVFCLQPIAVTTEK
+417 EVFCLQPVAVSTE
-431 STNNYYG
+431 TVQQYYG
-438 QQTTYVTRV
+438 QSVTYVTRV
-447 APYLATPTMVELD
+447 APYLTSPTMVELD

>member
-34 PGEVTI
+34 SGEVTI

-47 DLRGKAEWIN
+47 DLRGKAEWIDN
-57 DFDSRTTTKLL
+57 FDSRTTTKLL
-68 GNLTIPEYGNLKCS
+68 GNLTIPEYGNLNCS
-82 FVTQMMSSTKMNIPD
+82 FVTQLMSATKMNIPD

-106 IRMVMSIPRGAL
+106 IRLVMSIPRGAL

-123 APQQLRVY
+123 APQQLRVF
-131 RLEKALPKDI
+131 RINKALPKDI
-141 DSRFD
+141 GSKFD
-146 PTGYYDPSAPFATKS
+146 PAGYYDPSAVFATKS

-172 IFAQAAYVNIPMQL
+172 IFANSAYVNIPMML
-186 PLEFGRELFR
+186 PNEFGLELFR

-211 NQWFQGIYVEQNFG
+211 NQWFPGLYVEQNFG
-225 NGCVANIA
+225 NGCVANIS
-233 SVRSYL
+233 SVRAYL
-239 YWHRKERE
+239 YWHRKEKIS
-247 AVTVDSAKVEYRD
+247 VTVDSAKVEYRD
-260 VIRRD
+260 VTRRD

-279 NNINYS
+279 NNIHYN
-285 PSAQLQKLAEEGK
+285 PSARLQQLAEEGK

-310 FRFPVRQLLDRYLEA
+310 FRFPVRQLLDRFLEA
-325 DTELSVIS
+325 DTELSVVS
-333 SLVLKIPAVS
+333 SLILKIPAVS

-356 LMTTLDQREEFF
+356 LMTTLDERESFF

-388 KIYTF
+388 KMYTF

-408 KDPANFSDD
+408 KDPTNFAED
-417 EVFCLQPIAVTTEK
+417 EVFCLQPVAVSTE
-431 STNNYYG
+431 TVQQYYG
-438 QQTTYVTRV
+438 QSVTYVTRV
-447 APYLATPTMVELD
+447 APYLTSPTMVELD

>member
-34 PGEVTI
+34 SGEVTI

-47 DLRGKAEWIN
+47 DLRGKAEWID

-68 GNLTIPEYGNLKCS
+68 GNLTIPEYGNLNCS
-82 FVTQMMSSTKMNIPD
+82 FVTQMMSATKMNIPD

-106 IRMVMSIPRGAL
+106 IRLVMSIPRGAL

-123 APQQLRVY
+123 APQQLRVF
-131 RLEKALPKDI
+131 RINKALPKDI
-141 DSRFD
+141 DSKFD
-146 PTGYYDPSAPFATKS
+146 PAGYYDPSAVFATKS

-172 IFAQAAYVNIPMQL
+172 IFAKSAYVNIPMKL
-186 PLEFGRELFR
+186 PNEFGLELFR

-211 NQWFQGIYVEQNFG
+211 NQWFPGLYVEQNFG
-225 NGCVANIA
+225 NGCVANIS
-233 SVRSYL
+233 SVRAYL
-239 YWHRKERE
+239 YWHRKEKIS
-247 AVTVDSAKVEYRD
+247 VTVDSAKVEYRD
-260 VIRRD
+260 VTRRD

-279 NNINYS
+279 NNIHYN
-285 PSAQLQKLAEEGK
+285 PSARLRQLAAEGK

-310 FRFPVRQLLDRYLEA
+310 FRFPVRQLLDRFLEA
-325 DTELSVIS
+325 NTELSVVS
-333 SLVLKIPAVS
+333 SLILKIPAVS

-356 LMTTLDQREEFF
+356 LMTTMDERESFF
-368 RENKIPD
+368 RETKIPD
-375 NVTSFYCTYDSEN
+375 NVTSFYCTYDSDN
-388 KIYTF
+388 KMYTF

-408 KDPANFSDD
+408 KDPTNFAED
-417 EVFCLQPIAVTTEK
+417 EVFCLQPVAVSTE
-431 STNNYYG
+431 TVQQYYG
-438 QQTTYVTRV
+438 QSVTYVTRV
-447 APYLATPTMVELD
+447 APYLTSPTMVELD

>member
-1 MRLKLTGLALT
+1 MRLKLTGLALI
-12 CCMALGFIA
+12 CCMAPGLIA

-34 PGEVTI
+34 AGEVTI

-57 DFDSRTTTKLL
+57 DFDSRTTIKLL
-68 GNLTIPEYGNLKCS
+68 GNLTIPEYGNLNCS
-82 FVTQMMSSTKMNIPD
+82 FVTQMMSATKMNIPD

-106 IRMVMSIPRGAL
+106 IRLVMSIPRGAL

-123 APQQLRVY
+123 APQQLRVF
-131 RLEKALPKDI
+131 RINKALPKDI
-141 DSRFD
+141 DSKFD
-146 PTGYYDPSAPFATKS
+146 PTGYYDPSEVFATKS

-172 IFAQAAYVNIPMQL
+172 IFANSAYVNIPMML
-186 PLEFGRELFR
+186 PNEFGLELFR

-201 DPIFEWPATF
+201 DPVFEWPATF
-211 NQWFQGIYVEQNFG
+211 NQWFPGLYVEQNFG
-225 NGCVANIA
+225 NGCVANIS
-233 SVRSYL
+233 SVRAYL
-239 YWHRKERE
+239 YWHRKGKIS
-247 AVTVDSAKVEYRD
+247 VTVDSAKVEYRD
-260 VIRRD
+260 VTRRD

-279 NNINYS
+279 NNIHYS
-285 PSAQLQKLAEEGK
+285 PSALLQQLASEGK

-310 FRFPVRQLLDRYLEA
+310 FRFPVRRLLDRFLEA
-325 DTELSVIS
+325 DTELSVMS

-343 VKNDYGMTPPNNL
+343 VKNDYGMTPPANL
-356 LMTTLDQREEFF
+356 LMTTMDERESFF

-388 KIYTF
+388 KMYTF

-408 KDPANFSDD
+408 KDPTNFTDD
-417 EVFCLQPIAVTTEK
+417 EVFCLQPVAVSTE
-431 STNNYYG
+431 TVQQYYG
-438 QQTTYVTRV
+438 QSVTYVTRV
-447 APYLATPTMVELD
+447 APYLASPTMVELD

>member
-34 PGEVTI
+34 SGEVTI

-47 DLRGKAEWIN
+47 DLRGKAEWID

-68 GNLTIPEYGNLKCS
+68 GNLTIPEYGNLNCS
-82 FVTQMMSSTKMNIPD
+82 FVTQMMSATKMNIPD

-106 IRMVMSIPRGAL
+106 IRLVMSIPRGAL

-123 APQQLRVY
+123 APQQLRVF
-131 RLEKALPKDI
+131 RINKALPKDI

-146 PTGYYDPSAPFATKS
+146 PAGYYDPSAVFATKS

-172 IFAQAAYVNIPMQL
+172 IFAKSAYVNIPMKL
-186 PLEFGRELFR
+186 PNEFGLELFR

-211 NQWFQGIYVEQNFG
+211 NQWFPGLYVEQNFG
-225 NGCVANIA
+225 NGCVANIS
-233 SVRSYL
+233 SVRAYL
-239 YWHRKERE
+239 YWHRKEKIS
-247 AVTVDSAKVEYRD
+247 VTVDSAKVEYRD
-260 VIRRD
+260 VTRRD

-279 NNINYS
+279 NNIHYN
-285 PSAQLQKLAEEGK
+285 PSARLQQLAAEGK

-310 FRFPVRQLLDRYLEA
+310 FRFPVRQLLDRFLEA
-325 DTELSVIS
+325 DTELSVVS
-333 SLVLKIPAVS
+333 SLILKIPAVS

-356 LMTTLDQREEFF
+356 LMTTMDERESFF

-375 NVTSFYCTYDSEN
+375 NVTSFYCTYDSDN
-388 KIYTF
+388 KMYTF

-408 KDPANFSDD
+408 KDPTNFADD
-417 EVFCLQPIAVTTEK
+417 EVFCLQPVAVSTE
-431 STNNYYG
+431 TVEQYYG
-438 QQTTYVTRV
+438 QSVTYVTRV
-447 APYLATPTMVELD
+447 APYLTSPTMVELD